1 MIQQAK
7 IRWSACDV
15 RVVGI
20 EVRRLLPVDAAL
32 YRDIRLEALKLSWE
46 AFGST
51 FGTEHAEPLTWFA
64 DRLESSV
71 VFGAFDG
78 ADLVGTTGFFI
89 RHGRKEAHKGVL
101 CGMYVRPGARKA
113 GVGKQLAEAVI
124 DHASQC
130 VELVQLTVVSGN
142 KPARRLYESLGF
154 IKYGIEKDSL
164 KQDGRYWDEVLMA
177 KSLLPDEAARS

>member
-1 MIQQAK
+1 M
-7 IRWSACDV
+7 
-15 RVVGI
+15 
-20 EVRRLLPVDAAL
+20 RRLLPADATM
-32 YRDIRLEALKLSWE
+32 YRDIRLEALKLSPE

-51 FGTEHAEPLTWFA
+51 FAAEHAAPLTWFA

-78 ADLVGTTGFFI
+78 AALVGTAGFFV
-89 RHGRKEAHKGVL
+89 RQGRKEAHKGVL
-101 CGMYVRPGARKA
+101 WGMYVRPGTRKV
-113 GVGKQLAEAVI
+113 GVGKRLAEAVI

-142 KPARRLYESLGF
+142 KPARRLYDSLGF
-154 IKYGIEKDSL
+154 IEYGIEKNAL
-164 KQDGRYWDEVLMA
+164 KDDGRYWDEVLMA

>member
-1 MIQQAK
+1 M
-7 IRWSACDV
+7 

-124 DHASQC
+124 DQDRKS
-130 VELVQLTVVSGN
+130 VV
-142 KPARRLYESLGF
+142 
-154 IKYGIEKDSL
+154 
-164 KQDGRYWDEVLMA
+164 
-177 KSLLPDEAARS
+177 

>member
-1 MIQQAK
+1 VAVA
-7 IRWSACDV
+7 R
-15 RVVGI
+15 I

-32 YRDIRLEALKLSWE
+32 YRDVRLEALKLSPE

-51 FGTEHAEPLTWFA
+51 FETEHAEPLTWFA

-78 ADLVGTTGFFI
+78 SDLVGTAGFFI
-89 RHGRKEAHKGVL
+89 RQGRKEAHKGVL
-101 CGMYVRPGARKA
+101 WGMYVRPGARKS

-124 DHASQC
+124 DHAHQH
-130 VELVQLTVVSGN
+130 VELIQLTVVSGN
-142 KPARRLYESLGF
+142 EPARRLYDSLGF
-154 IKYGIEKDSL
+154 IEYGIEKNSL

-177 KSLLPDEAARS
+177 KPLSPPEARR

>member
-101 CGMYVRPGARKA
+101 CGTYVRPGARKA

-130 VELVQLTVVSGN
+130 V
-142 KPARRLYESLGF
+142 
-154 IKYGIEKDSL
+154 
-164 KQDGRYWDEVLMA
+164 
-177 KSLLPDEAARS
+177 